1 VICVIVAGA
10 CESNPLPLAVP
21 DARPGGTPGVPD
33 AGSPPPVPDA
43 GRDLTPRP
51 PPPIDARPP
60 PPPPIDARPPLPIDA
75 RPPLPD
81 LRPPPP
87 FDAAPPV
94 RDATTGLDAG
104 LGACN
109 AVPQLGSQ
117 VSFICSMG
125 VAPTPQGGSIVD
137 GTYVLTAVIFY
148 GGCPAPTP
156 TSIAETVIFSGG
168 TFQVVATPSGGE
180 VQRTTGT
187 YTLSGSNFLENDL
200 CPQPGSSVAIFDAT
214 PTTFR
219 LFDSATPTLV
229 AVFTR
234 L

>member
-1 VICVIVAGA
+1 VRNRVRGGSALAVCLIVAGA
-10 CESNPLPLAVP
+10 CGSNPLPLVGP
-21 DARPGGTPGVPD
+21 DAQPGAPD

-43 GRDLTPRP
+43 GRDLTPP
-51 PPPIDARPP
+51 PPP
-60 PPPPIDARPPLPIDA
+60 PIDA

-94 RDATTGLDAG
+94 LDATIGLDAG

-117 VSFICSMG
+117 VFFSCSTG
-125 VAPTPQGGSIVD
+125 VVPTPQGGTVVD

-148 GGCPAPTP
+148 GGCPPPTP
-156 TSIAETVIFSGG
+156 ASVAETLIFSGG
-168 TFQVVATPSGGE
+168 TFEVVANPSDGE

-187 YTLSGSNFLENDL
+187 YTQSGSNFLENDL
-200 CPQPGSSVAIFDAT
+200 CPQPGSFVAIFDAT

-219 LFDSATPTLV
+219 LFVVDTPTAV